1 MMHRG
6 NIKSIVS
13 ISKMLG
19 AFSTLSRPFIEVT
32 QEYYEDLAATRGV
45 NVQNNTLTGT
55 EFVKWAL
62 DKEVEERERA
72 EQCFAPETAV
82 EVVDVFRHV
91 TGEMVADKVVRQ
103 GEFLFWSC

>member
-1 MMHRG
+1 MAQRD
-6 NIKSIVS
+6 NVKSVVS
-13 ISKMLG
+13 ISKTLG

-32 QEYYEDLAATRGV
+32 QEYYEDMAATHAA
-45 NVQNNTLTGT
+45 NVQTNTLTGT

-62 DKEVEERERA
+62 DKEAEERERA
-72 EQCFAPETAV
+72 EQCFSPETAV

-103 GEFLFWSC
+103 GEWLSWLC